1 MENKSTEEKP
11 AHEDE
16 FEADADIDLSEVKN
30 VSVDHEKM
38 LVSNAFLLF
47 IAALDTTSA
56 TLTFCVF
63 YLLKYPDIQEKLRQ
77 EILEVVGDEENLT
90 FEHIQ
95 SMKYMDNV
103 LYETLRKSHPFAHIL
118 ERECTQ
124 DYKIPGTDYVVRKGE
139 VVNFSFLYERMKES
153 KSSFINPEEFDPSNF
168 DHSNNPDHFSFLGF
182 GQGPRNCV
190 GKRYA
195 MITMKLALVPLLK
208 NYRLVKTENSPEE
221 LKLFK
226 FLAGADVRFHAVPI

>member
-1 MENKSTEEKP
+1 MENKSTEDKP

-77 EILEVVGDEENLT
+77 EILEVVGDDEDLT

-103 LYETLRKSHPFAHIL
+103 LYETLR
-118 ERECTQ
+118 
-124 DYKIPGTDYVVRKGE
+124 
-139 VVNFSFLYERMKES
+139 
-153 KSSFINPEEFDPSNF
+153 
-168 DHSNNPDHFSFLGF
+168 
-182 GQGPRNCV
+182 
-190 GKRYA
+190 
-195 MITMKLALVPLLK
+195 
-208 NYRLVKTENSPEE
+208 
-221 LKLFK
+221 
-226 FLAGADVRFHAVPI
+226 

>member
-77 EILEVVGDEENLT
+77 EILEVVGDDENLT

-103 LYETLRKSHPFAHIL
+103 LYETLRKSHPFAHLL

-124 DYKIPGTDYVVRKGE
+124 DYKVPGMDYVVRKGE
-139 VVNFSFLYERMKES
+139 VVNFSFLYERMKENN
-153 KSSFINPEEFDPSNF
+153 SSFSNPDEFDPNNF